1 MISTR
6 MVLILG
12 NIKTMKNTEIGR
24 KNPNILSGIVVV
36 RSTSLLHL
44 LYLIYSYSAPII
56 DEISSD
62 EDEAR
67 AERLV
72 RTMDTAEAIQAKA
85 YAFNFEVIVYLL
97 SNCHSQ

>member
-6 MVLILG
+6 TVLILG

-24 KNPNILSGIVVV
+24 KKPNILSGIVVV
-36 RSTSLLHL
+36 GSTSLLHL
-44 LYLIYSYSAPII
+44 LYLLYSYSAPSI

-72 RTMDTAEAIQAKA
+72 
-85 YAFNFEVIVYLL
+85 
-97 SNCHSQ
+97 